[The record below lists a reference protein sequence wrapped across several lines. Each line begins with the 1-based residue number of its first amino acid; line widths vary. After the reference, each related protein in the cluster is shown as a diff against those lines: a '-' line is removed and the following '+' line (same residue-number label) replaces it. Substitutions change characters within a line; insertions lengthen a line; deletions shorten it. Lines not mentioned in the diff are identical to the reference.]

1 MYGKFLHKNLLWL
14 YKRRV
19 FVYNMTADRKNY
31 KYAIIITDFN

>member
-19 FVYNMTADRKNY
+19 FVYNVTADRKNC